1 MISLHKILIGFWIL
15 AGLLALV
22 AGVKILHVP
31 ESRERILEQIR
42 EIAEELKIKE
52 EDCMCRKKRSNLSS
66 EDARMKWGLPMRKS
80 RKRRFVP
87 PLLPRLWF

>member
-52 EDCMCRKKRSNLSS
+52 EDCMCILYVSFVALGFVGVTL
-66 EDARMKWGLPMRKS
+66 ALF
-80 RKRRFVP
+80 RRIRTYF
-87 PLLPRLWF
+87 RERRNK

>member
-52 EDCMCRKKRSNLSS
+52 EDCMCILYVSFVALGFVGVTL
-66 EDARMKWGLPMRKS
+66 ALL
-80 RKRRFVP
+80 RRIRTYF
-87 PLLPRLWF
+87 RERRNK